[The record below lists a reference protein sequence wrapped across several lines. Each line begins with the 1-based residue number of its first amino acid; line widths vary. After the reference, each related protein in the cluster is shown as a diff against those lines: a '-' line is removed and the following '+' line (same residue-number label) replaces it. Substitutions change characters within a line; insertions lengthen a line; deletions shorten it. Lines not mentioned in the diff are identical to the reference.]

1 MNQDKGQ
8 LIPFERKRSVSAT
21 SIHVAGLGVQGM
33 EALIR
38 ALLPDQGNI
47 EVHRDVPMRSNAYPG
62 ERRGK
67 LIVVLEGVLRLM
79 YDGNIIDL
87 SPGMVAQVCPDIAY
101 SSLALESG
109 ATYLVSR
116 AQARVALHG

>member
-1 MNQDKGQ
+1 MKQETGR
-8 LIPFERKRSVSAT
+8 LIPFERKPPREPQ
-21 SIHVAGLGVQGM
+21 SIHVAGLGLQGM

-47 EVHRDVPMRSNAYPG
+47 EIFREVPLRSNAYAA

-67 LIVVLEGVLRLM
+67 LIVVLEGSLRLIF
-79 YDGNIIDL
+79 DSRTVDL
-87 SPGMVAQVCPDIAY
+87 SPGMVAQLSPDIAY
-101 SSLALESG
+101 SSLALDGG
-109 ATYLVSR
+109 ATYLVTR